1 MERLSKSECEIYMI
15 ILKNNGITLTE
26 LLDKFSK
33 QRRMDYARTTLAT
46 FIKRLEEKGYVTR
59 VRKGRDSCVYYN
71 VESMDFLK
79 ENTQCFIDTYF
90 SGNTQACIDFI
101 TKNIQKG

>member
-46 FIKRLEEKGYVTR
+46 FIKRLEEKDMLQGYEREETAV
-59 VRKGRDSCVYYN
+59 
-71 VESMDFLK
+71 
-79 ENTQCFIDTYF
+79 FI
-90 SGNTQACIDFI
+90 I
-101 TKNIQKG
+101 TWNLWTS